1 MVKISSKRPKKIW
14 HKQEF
19 EGGKSC
25 QIIALL
31 NVNTVI
37 WQVFELVE
45 NRTVWWEIGLFW
57 RVFHHR
63 AASAKKNNNL
73 SPDGFLSTPDYV
85 YHDYEDLR
93 TQMAFYAHKYPDI
106 TRLYSIGKSVNERD
120 LWVLE
125 ISDNPG
131 SHEALE
137 PEFKYVANMHGNEA
151 VGREMLLLLIKSFC
165 ESYGLDERITTLI
178 NSTRIHIMPSMNPDG
193 FENSQ
198 EGDRNSVRGRE
209 NYNRVDLNR

>member
-1 MVKISSKRPKKIW
+1 MNEELTYYIETLVLPSADRTASSSNA
-14 HKQEF
+14 E
-19 EGGKSC
+19 STN
-25 QIIALL
+25 
-31 NVNTVI
+31 NV
-37 WQVFELVE
+37 
-45 NRTVWWEIGLFW
+45 
-57 RVFHHR
+57 
-63 AASAKKNNNL
+63 L
-73 SPDGFLSTPDYV
+73 SPDGFLTPPDYV

-106 TRLYSIGKSVNERD
+106 TRLYSIGKSVNGRD

-131 SHEALE
+131 SHETLE

-193 FENSQ
+193 FENSR

-209 NYNRVDLNR
+209 NNNGVDLNR